1 MNRGLQPCTGVCD
14 QNDPQEKEM
23 QDSKG
28 LPQDSLQMAEQRRE
42 VKGKGKNECEVLENT
57 KDG

>member
-1 MNRGLQPCTGVCD
+1 MKRGLQPCTGGCD
-14 QNDPQEKEM
+14 QNDPQEKEI

-28 LPQDSLQMAEQRRE
+28 LSQESLQTAEKRE